1 MVKKKDAIILNE
13 REERERGNESKIAII
28 ENGKREKD

>member
-1 MVKKKDAIILNE
+1 MVKKKDTIILIE
-13 REERERGNESKIAII
+13 REERERGNESKIAIF